1 MQLDRYIYTICIVHT
16 DELRKSR
23 QAIYMRQ
30 RSGHAQF
37 EFTYDQFSRDA
48 VQKATLQQIL
58 LDAYRTNGLSVSLP
72 ETQVN
77 RTNCQN
83 ISLVKNES
91 FMRNKGPVFLC
102 PNIYGQQKYPVRNV
116 SGNIEDIK

>member
-1 MQLDRYIYTICIVHT
+1 
-16 DELRKSR
+16 
-23 QAIYMRQ
+23 MRQ

-37 EFTYDQFSRDA
+37 EFTYDRFSRDA
-48 VQKATLQQIL
+48 VYNRFYWT
-58 LDAYRTNGLSVSLP
+58 DTGYNGLSVSLL

-77 RTNCQN
+77 RANCQN
-83 ISLVKNES
+83 NSVVKNES

-116 SGNIEDIK
+116 SGNIGYIK

>member
-30 RSGHAQF
+30 LSGHAQF
-37 EFTYDQFSRDA
+37 EFTYDRFSRDA
-48 VQKATLQQIL
+48 VQKATYNRFYWT
-58 LDAYRTNGLSVSLP
+58 DTGYNGLSVSLP

-77 RTNCQN
+77 RANCQN
-83 ISLVKNES
+83 NSEVKNES

-116 SGNIEDIK
+116 FGNIGYIK

>member
-16 DELRKSR
+16 DELRNSR
-23 QAIYMRQ
+23 QAIFMRQ

-37 EFTYDQFSRDA
+37 EFTYDRFSRDA
-48 VQKATLQQIL
+48 VWLPYNRFYWT
-58 LDAYRTNGLSVSLP
+58 DTGYNGLSVSLP

-77 RTNCQN
+77 RANCQN
-83 ISLVKNES
+83 NSVVKNES

-116 SGNIEDIK
+116 SGNIGYIK

>member
-30 RSGHAQF
+30 LSGHAQF
-37 EFTYDQFSRDA
+37 EFTYDRFSRDA

-58 LDAYRTNGLSVSLP
+58 LDAYTGHNGLSVSLP
-72 ETQVN
+72 KTQVN
-77 RTNCQN
+77 RADCQN
-83 ISLVKNES
+83 ISVVKNES
-91 FMRNKGPVFLC
+91 FMRNKGPVFCVRTFMDSKNTLLGTC
-102 PNIYGQQKYPVRNV
+102 PEI
-116 SGNIEDIK
+116 

>member
-30 RSGHAQF
+30 LSGHAQF
-37 EFTYDQFSRDA
+37 EFTYDRFSRDA

-58 LDAYRTNGLSVSLP
+58 LDGYR
-72 ETQVN
+72 
-77 RTNCQN
+77 
-83 ISLVKNES
+83 I
-91 FMRNKGPVFLC
+91 
-102 PNIYGQQKYPVRNV
+102 
-116 SGNIEDIK
+116 